1 MMKGWDQM
9 TKAATK
15 TRSVVIER
23 EIPGARN

>member
-9 TKAATK
+9 TKAATE
-15 TRSVVIER
+15 TRPVVIER